1 MIIIISPAKNMR
13 KSEDWK
19 ELIDEG
25 ELSCPRLYEK
35 SNEVLAH
42 MKEYITEEIRA
53 IMKIKEELA
62 QLNYCRFQRMKPI
75 SCCKNSK
82 NGKESP
88 KFTGKTPAIFA
99 YDGIQYK
106 SISPESISKD
116 GIEFLNDH
124 LRIISGL
131 YGVLRPFDMI
141 DEYRLE
147 MQTKV
152 KINDKANLYSFWDG
166 SISGNISEDLG
177 GEGIVLNLASKEYSK
192 TVEKYFDNKKSES
205 KIKLITCTFKVE
217 KAGKLKVESTASKK
231 ARGYMVRYI
240 AENKIDDIEG
250 VKTFNID
257 GFTYS
262 ENESTEKEIVFVKKV
277 D

>member
-1 MIIIISPAKNMR
+1 
-13 KSEDWK
+13 
-19 ELIDEG
+19 
-25 ELSCPRLYEK
+25 
-35 SNEVLAH
+35 
-42 MKEYITEEIRA
+42 
-53 IMKIKEELA
+53 MKIKEDLA

-82 NGKESP
+82 DGKESP

-131 YGVLRPFDMI
+131 YGILRPFDMI

-152 KINDKANLYSFWDG
+152 KVNEKANLYSFWDG

-205 KIKLITCTFKVE
+205 KIKLITCIFKVE

>member
-1 MIIIISPAKNMR
+1 MITIISPAKNMR

-53 IMKIKEELA
+53 IMKIKEDLA

-82 NGKESP
+82 DGKESP

-166 SISGNISEDLG
+166 SISGNISEELG

>member
-1 MIIIISPAKNMR
+1 MITIISPAKNMR

-82 NGKESP
+82 DGKESP

-152 KINDKANLYSFWDG
+152 KVNEKANLYSFWDG

-205 KIKLITCTFKVE
+205 KIKLITCIFKVE

>member
-1 MIIIISPAKNMR
+1 MITIISPAKNMR

-42 MKEYITEEIRA
+42 MKEYITEEIRV
-53 IMKIKEELA
+53 IMKIKENLA

-82 NGKESP
+82 DGKESP

-106 SISPESISKD
+106 SISPESISKE

-166 SISGNISEDLG
+166 SISENISEDLG

>member
-1 MIIIISPAKNMR
+1 MITIISPAKNMR

-53 IMKIKEELA
+53 IMKIKENLA

-82 NGKESP
+82 DGKESP

>member
-1 MIIIISPAKNMR
+1 MITIISPAKNMR

-82 NGKESP
+82 DGKESP

-106 SISPESISKD
+106 SISPENISKD

-131 YGVLRPFDMI
+131 YGILRPFDMI

-166 SISGNISEDLG
+166 SISGNISDDLG

-240 AENKIDDIEG
+240 AENKIDGIEG
-250 VKTFNID
+250 VKTFDID
-257 GFTYS
+257 GFIYS

>member
-1 MIIIISPAKNMR
+1 MITIISPAKNMR

-82 NGKESP
+82 DGKESP

-116 GIEFLNDH
+116 GMEFLNDH

-166 SISGNISEDLG
+166 SISRNISEDLG

>member
-53 IMKIKEELA
+53 IMKIKEDLA

-82 NGKESP
+82 DGKESP

-205 KIKLITCTFKVE
+205 KIKLITCIFKVE

>member
-82 NGKESP
+82 DGKESP

>member
-1 MIIIISPAKNMR
+1 MITIISPAKNMR

-75 SCCKNSK
+75 FCCKNSK
-82 NGKESP
+82 DGKESP

>member
-1 MIIIISPAKNMR
+1 MITIISPAKNMR

-35 SNEVLAH
+35 SNEVLAY

-82 NGKESP
+82 DGKESP

>member
-1 MIIIISPAKNMR
+1 MITIISPAKNMR

-53 IMKIKEELA
+53 IMKIKEDLA

-82 NGKESP
+82 DGKESP

-106 SISPESISKD
+106 SISPENISKD

-152 KINDKANLYSFWDG
+152 KVNEKANLYSFWDG

-192 TVEKYFDNKKSES
+192 TVEKYFDNKKLES
-205 KIKLITCTFKVE
+205 KIDLITCTFKVE

>member
-1 MIIIISPAKNMR
+1 MITIISPAKNMR

-53 IMKIKEELA
+53 IMKIKEDLA

-82 NGKESP
+82 DGKKSP

>member
-53 IMKIKEELA
+53 IMKIKEDLA

-82 NGKESP
+82 DGKESP

>member
-1 MIIIISPAKNMR
+1 MITIISPAKNMR

-82 NGKESP
+82 DGKESP

-166 SISGNISEDLG
+166 SISRNISEDLG

>member
-1 MIIIISPAKNMR
+1 MITIISPAKNMR

-19 ELIDEG
+19 ELIDKG

-82 NGKESP
+82 DGKESP

>member
-1 MIIIISPAKNMR
+1 MITIISPAKNMR

-53 IMKIKEELA
+53 IMKIKENLA

-82 NGKESP
+82 DGKESP

-152 KINDKANLYSFWDG
+152 KVNDKANLYSFWDG

>member
-1 MIIIISPAKNMR
+1 MITIISPAKNMR
-13 KSEDWK
+13 KSDDWK
-19 ELIDEG
+19 NLIDEN
-25 ELSCPRLYEK
+25 ELSCPKLYEK
-35 SNEVLAH
+35 SNEVLKH

-53 IMKIKEELA
+53 IMKIKENLA

-82 NGKESP
+82 DGKESP

>member
-1 MIIIISPAKNMR
+1 MITIISPAKNMR

-82 NGKESP
+82 DGKESP

-177 GEGIVLNLASKEYSK
+177 GEGIVLNLSSKEYSK

>member
-1 MIIIISPAKNMR
+1 MITIISPAKNMR

-82 NGKESP
+82 DGKESP

>member
-1 MIIIISPAKNMR
+1 MITIISPAKNMR

-82 NGKESP
+82 DGKESP

-106 SISPESISKD
+106 SISPENISKD

-131 YGVLRPFDMI
+131 YGILRPFDMI

-240 AENKIDDIEG
+240 AENKIDGIEG
-250 VKTFNID
+250 VKTFDID
-257 GFTYS
+257 GFIYS

>member
-1 MIIIISPAKNMR
+1 MITIISPAKNMR

-53 IMKIKEELA
+53 IMKIKEDLA

-82 NGKESP
+82 DGKESP

-192 TVEKYFDNKKSES
+192 TVEKYFDNKKLES
-205 KIKLITCTFKVE
+205 KIDLITCTFKVE

-240 AENKIDDIEG
+240 AENKIDGIEG

>member
-1 MIIIISPAKNMR
+1 MITIISPAKNMR

-82 NGKESP
+82 DGKESP

-106 SISPESISKD
+106 SISPENISKD

-131 YGVLRPFDMI
+131 YGILRPFDMI

-240 AENKIDDIEG
+240 AENKIDGIEG

>member
-1 MIIIISPAKNMR
+1 MITIISPAKNMR

-53 IMKIKEELA
+53 IMKIKENLA

-82 NGKESP
+82 DGKESP

-106 SISPESISKD
+106 SIAPESISKE

>member
-1 MIIIISPAKNMR
+1 MITIISPAKNMR

-42 MKEYITEEIRA
+42 MKEYITEEIPA

-82 NGKESP
+82 DGKESP

>member
-1 MIIIISPAKNMR
+1 MITIISPAKNMR

-53 IMKIKEELA
+53 IMKIKEDLA

-82 NGKESP
+82 DGKESP

-106 SISPESISKD
+106 SISPENISKD

-152 KINDKANLYSFWDG
+152 KINDKVNLYSFWDD

-240 AENKIDDIEG
+240 AENKIDGIEG
-250 VKTFNID
+250 VKTFDID

>member
-1 MIIIISPAKNMR
+1 MITIISPAKNMR

-53 IMKIKEELA
+53 IMKIKEDLA

-82 NGKESP
+82 DGKESP

-106 SISPESISKD
+106 SISPENISKD

-205 KIKLITCTFKVE
+205 KIKLITCIFKVE

-240 AENKIDDIEG
+240 AENKIDGIEG

>member
-82 NGKESP
+82 DGKESP

-106 SISPESISKD
+106 SISPESISKE
-116 GIEFLNDH
+116 GIEFLNEH

>member
-1 MIIIISPAKNMR
+1 MITIISPAKNMR

-35 SNEVLAH
+35 SNEVLAQ
-42 MKEYITEEIRA
+42 MKEYITEEIRV
-53 IMKIKEELA
+53 IMKIKENLA

-82 NGKESP
+82 DGKESP

-106 SISPESISKD
+106 SISPESISKE

-166 SISGNISEDLG
+166 SISGNISEELG

>member
-1 MIIIISPAKNMR
+1 MITIISPAKNMR

-53 IMKIKEELA
+53 IMKIKEDLA

-82 NGKESP
+82 DGKESP

-152 KINDKANLYSFWDG
+152 KVNEKANLYSFWDG
-166 SISGNISEDLG
+166 SISVNISEDLC

>member
-1 MIIIISPAKNMR
+1 MITIISPAKNMR

-19 ELIDEG
+19 ELIDEE
-25 ELSCPRLYEK
+25 ELSCPRLYKK

-53 IMKIKEELA
+53 IMKIKENLA

-75 SCCKNSK
+75 SCCKN
-82 NGKESP
+82 P

-106 SISPESISKD
+106 SIAPESISKD
-116 GIEFLNDH
+116 GIEFLNEH

-152 KINDKANLYSFWDG
+152 KVNDKANLYSFWSG
-166 SISGNISEDLG
+166 SIAGNISDDLD

-205 KIKLITCTFKVE
+205 KISLVTCTFKVE
-217 KAGKLKVESTASKK
+217 KSGKLKVESTASKK

-240 AENKIDDIEG
+240 AEKKIDDLEG
-250 VKTFNID
+250 VKSFDID

-262 ENESTEKEIVFVKKV
+262 ENESTEKEIVFVKKI

>member
-1 MIIIISPAKNMR
+1 MITIISPAKNMR

-53 IMKIKEELA
+53 IMKIKEDLA

-82 NGKESP
+82 DGKESP

-240 AENKIDDIEG
+240 AENKIDGIEG

>member
-1 MIIIISPAKNMR
+1 MITIISPAKNMR

-53 IMKIKEELA
+53 IMKIKEDLA

-82 NGKESP
+82 DGKESP

-106 SISPESISKD
+106 SISPENISKD

-131 YGVLRPFDMI
+131 YGILRPFDMI

-205 KIKLITCTFKVE
+205 KIKLITCIFKVE

-231 ARGYMVRYI
+231 ARGYMARYI

>member
-1 MIIIISPAKNMR
+1 MITIISPAKNMR

-19 ELIDEG
+19 ELIDEW

-53 IMKIKEELA
+53 IMKIKENLA

-82 NGKESP
+82 DGKESP

-152 KINDKANLYSFWDG
+152 KVNDKANLYSFWDG

>member
-1 MIIIISPAKNMR
+1 MITIISPAKNMR

-53 IMKIKEELA
+53 IMKIKEDLA

-82 NGKESP
+82 DGKESP

-152 KINDKANLYSFWDG
+152 KVNEKANLYSFWDG

-205 KIKLITCTFKVE
+205 KIKMITCTFKVE

>member
-1 MIIIISPAKNMR
+1 MITIISPAKNMR

-82 NGKESP
+82 DGKESP

-166 SISGNISEDLG
+166 SISGNIAEDLG
-177 GEGIVLNLASKEYSK
+177 GEGVVLNLASKEYSK
-192 TVEKYFDNKKSES
+192 TVEKYFNDKKAKS
-205 KIKLITCTFKVE
+205 KIDLITCTFKVE

>member
-1 MIIIISPAKNMR
+1 MITIISPAKNMR

-42 MKEYITEEIRA
+42 MKEYITEEIRV
-53 IMKIKEELA
+53 IMKIKENLA

-82 NGKESP
+82 DGKESP

-106 SISPESISKD
+106 SISPESISKE

-166 SISGNISEDLG
+166 SISENISEDLG
-177 GEGIVLNLASKEYSK
+177 REGIVLNLASKEYSK

>member
-82 NGKESP
+82 DGKESP

-166 SISGNISEDLG
+166 SISENISEDLG
-177 GEGIVLNLASKEYSK
+177 REGIVLNLASKEYSK

>member
-1 MIIIISPAKNMR
+1 MITIISPAKNMR

-82 NGKESP
+82 DGKESP

-131 YGVLRPFDMI
+131 YGELRPFDMI

>member
-1 MIIIISPAKNMR
+1 MITIISPAKNMR

-42 MKEYITEEIRA
+42 MKEYITEEIRV
-53 IMKIKEELA
+53 IMKIKENLA

-82 NGKESP
+82 DGKESP

-106 SISPESISKD
+106 SISPESISKE

-166 SISGNISEDLG
+166 SISENISEDLG

-192 TVEKYFDNKKSES
+192 TVEKYLDNKKSES